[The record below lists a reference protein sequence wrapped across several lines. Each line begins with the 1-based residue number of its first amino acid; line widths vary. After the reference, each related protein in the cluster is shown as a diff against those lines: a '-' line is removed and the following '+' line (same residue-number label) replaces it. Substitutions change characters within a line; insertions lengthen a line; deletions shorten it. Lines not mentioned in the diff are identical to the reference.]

1 MANGNIQ
8 AVTEHALVKTFTPLI
23 VAGLMGIVGW
33 LFATVMD
40 VEKIA
45 RDNKLHIKHLH
56 IAEENF
62 DKFKKQENEK
72 EARKLIE
79 VKRKERLQKEKAAKG
94 SAKKKL
100 KTLSSNF

>member
-23 VAGLMGIVGW
+23 VFGLMGIVGW

-45 RDNKLHIKHLH
+45 RDNSLHIKHLH
-56 IAEENF
+56 MAEENF
-62 DKFKKQENEK
+62 ESKIKDV
-72 EARKLIE
+72 EATLTDIRIN
-79 VKRKERLQKEKAAKG
+79 VGRLVH
-94 SAKKKL
+94 
-100 KTLSSNF
+100 

>member
-45 RDNKLHIKHLH
+45 RDNALHIKHLH

-62 DKFKKQENEK
+62 EGQMKDV
-72 EARKLIE
+72 EATLTDLRIN
-79 VKRKERLQKEKAAKG
+79 VGRLAH
-94 SAKKKL
+94 
-100 KTLSSNF
+100 

>member
-23 VAGLMGIVGW
+23 VAGLIGIVGW

-56 IAEENF
+56 TAEENF
-62 DKFKKQENEK
+62 EGQMKDV
-72 EARKLIE
+72 EATLTDLRIN
-79 VKRKERLQKEKAAKG
+79 VGRLAH
-94 SAKKKL
+94 
-100 KTLSSNF
+100 

>member
-8 AVTEHALVKTFTPLI
+8 AVTEHALVKTFTPLV

-45 RDNKLHIKHLH
+45 RDNSLHIKHLH
-56 IAEENF
+56 MAEENF
-62 DKFKKQENEK
+62 EGKMKDVESTLTDLRINVGIRDPRDRFKN
-72 EARKLIE
+72 
-79 VKRKERLQKEKAAKG
+79 
-94 SAKKKL
+94 
-100 KTLSSNF
+100 

>member
-8 AVTEHALVKTFTPLI
+8 AVTEHALVKTFTPLV

-45 RDNKLHIKHLH
+45 RDNALHIKHLH
-56 IAEENF
+56 MAEENF
-62 DKFKKQENEK
+62 EGQMKEVQSTLTDLRISVGNRDPRDRFKNY
-72 EARKLIE
+72 
-79 VKRKERLQKEKAAKG
+79 
-94 SAKKKL
+94 
-100 KTLSSNF
+100 

>member
-8 AVTEHALVKTFTPLI
+8 AVAEHALVKTFTPLI

-45 RDNKLHIKHLH
+45 RDNALHIKHLH
-56 IAEENF
+56 MAEENF
-62 DKFKKQENEK
+62 ESQME
-72 EARKLIE
+72 E
-79 VKRKERLQKEKAAKG
+79 VE
-94 SAKKKL
+94 
-100 KTLSSNF
+100 KTLTDLRINVGRLAH

>member
-23 VAGLMGIVGW
+23 VFGLMGIVGW

-45 RDNKLHIKHLH
+45 RDNSLHIKHLH
-56 IAEENF
+56 MAEETF
-62 DKFKKQENEK
+62 EGKMKDV
-72 EARKLIE
+72 EATLTDIRIN
-79 VKRKERLQKEKAAKG
+79 VGRLVH
-94 SAKKKL
+94 
-100 KTLSSNF
+100 